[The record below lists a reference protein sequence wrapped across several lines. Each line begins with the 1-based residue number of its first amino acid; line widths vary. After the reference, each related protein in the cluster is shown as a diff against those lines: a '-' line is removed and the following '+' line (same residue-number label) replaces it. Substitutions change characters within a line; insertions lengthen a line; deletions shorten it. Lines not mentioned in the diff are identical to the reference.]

1 MYRIILGAL
10 ALGVAPTAHAQMGG
24 GGGGAEHGIMATA
37 DANKDGLVSRDEYR
51 ASRSMK
57 FARLD
62 RNGDGA
68 VSKDD
73 YARLADKRPDMA
85 RQLDMLITE
94 ADTNKDGK
102 VTQAEYDAMPMPM
115 FKRADTNG
123 DGNVNKTEMAAAQAQ
138 MEAMKKAR

>member
-10 ALGVAPTAHAQMGG
+10 ALAAAPSAHAQAGG
-24 GGGGAEHGIMATA
+24 EHGIMATA

-51 ASRSMK
+51 TSRSLK

-73 YARLADKRPDMA
+73 YARLAEKRPDMA
-85 RQLDMLITE
+85 RQLDLLVTE
-94 ADTNKDGK
+94 ADANKDGK

-115 FKRADTNG
+115 FERADTDG
-123 DGNVNKTEMAAAQAQ
+123 DGSVDKTEMAAARAQ
-138 MEAMKKAR
+138 MEAMKGVR